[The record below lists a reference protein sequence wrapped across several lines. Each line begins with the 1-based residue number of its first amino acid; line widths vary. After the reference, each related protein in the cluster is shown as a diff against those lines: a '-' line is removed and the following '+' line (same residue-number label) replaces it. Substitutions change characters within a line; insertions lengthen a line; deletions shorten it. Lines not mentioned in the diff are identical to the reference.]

1 MRMLL
6 AIVGLAFLTF
16 TSGAAA
22 QIGTSGAS
30 SAERFTAVALGAG
43 GPLTS
48 PVATNLEIVIERWS
62 TEAERRRLLD
72 AIKTGQTTA
81 LEVMRDLPPV
91 GYVRTPGT
99 LRWSL
104 HYAHE
109 MQGEDGGRR
118 VFLGTDRPI
127 SVAEEIVQP
136 RTIQYPFTFIEM
148 RLDGGG
154 NGEGKLSGATRVIA
168 SADGRHIQLE
178 NYDVQPVELTQVRR
192 Q

>member
-1 MRMLL
+1 MRVLL
-6 AIVGLAFLTF
+6 AIVGLAALTF
-16 TSGAAA
+16 TTAAA
-22 QIGTSGAS
+22 QIGTAGIGSG
-30 SAERFTAVALGAG
+30 ERFTAIALGAG

-48 PVATNLEIVIERWS
+48 PVAARLEIVIERWS

-91 GYVRTPGT
+91 GSIRTPGN
-99 LRWSL
+99 LRWNL

-109 MQGEDGGRR
+109 TRGEDGGRR

-127 SVAEEIVQP
+127 GVAEEIVQP

-148 RLDGGG
+148 RLDGRG
-154 NGEGKLSGATRVIA
+154 NGEGKLSGATRMIA
-168 SADGRHIQLE
+168 SADGRYVQLE
-178 NYDVQPVELTQVRR
+178 NYDVQPVELTEVRR